1 MMLLSLKYVYGVV
14 PEVFRSLDLAIE
26 SCDAFNIFQVWSE
39 SSMGLSSMADVDFL
53 RQKLKIYPDFP
64 LQVTT
69 KI

>member
-39 SSMGLSSMADVDFL
+39 SSMFQILSFTHFL
-53 RQKLKIYPDFP
+53 IDGYFTYGCKPSNFNP
-64 LQVTT
+64 
-69 KI
+69 